1 MRVEMWPP
9 WGGVIGDK
17 VTLMFRLFN
26 THLFTPHLL
35 CRHLKAQF
43 FPWEKVMSPE
53 KGHNGMVWAFQMCYN
68 GCTVVN
74 VILRSHNS
82 SLFVRS
88 STFSRGFASPPR
100 LFTFLNFFPAHRKA
114 TPVEEHGLPYVLTCS
129 FACFCKTAHLHTAK
143 FLFC

>member
-1 MRVEMWPP
+1 MRIEMWPP

-82 SLFVRS
+82 SLFFPIVN
-88 STFSRGFASPPR
+88 FSPR
-100 LFTFLNFFPAHRKA
+100 FCIAAAPFYVSLLFLRHRKA
-114 TPVEEHGLPYVLTCS
+114 TPRQL
-129 FACFCKTAHLHTAK
+129 
-143 FLFC
+143 FLWKNMGFHMS